1 MRPNRLLI
9 AATCCA
15 LSTAVF
21 GQATT
26 DGSVPSGSTTGGV
39 AATQGPVSAGPANTG
54 GVIPVVPPVQEPG
67 AAPNAGANEGFF
79 RPSPDAVVV
88 PPFSPTT
95 PGVTPI
101 DTRTNATVGSSTA
114 DRELR
119 DSVASAIAA
128 DPQMQ
133 GARVNVLVKDGVV
146 TLSGTASN
154 REQIERARA
163 ITERL
168 AGSAQVTASITTPG

>member
-1 MRPNRLLI
+1 MSTHRLLI
-9 AATCCA
+9 LATCCA
-15 LSTAVF
+15 LSTTVL

-26 DGSVPSGSTTGGV
+26 GGAVPSGSSAGG
-39 AATQGPVSAGPANTG
+39 ATAGQGPVTAGPANSAG
-54 GVIPVVPPVQEPG
+54 MIPVAPPVREPT
-67 AAPNAGANEGFF
+67 AAPGAGANGGFF
-79 RPSPDAVVV
+79 RPAPDAVVV
-88 PPFSPTT
+88 PPFSPAT

-119 DSVASAIAA
+119 DAVASAIAA

-133 GARVNVLVKDGVV
+133 GARVNVLVSDGAV
-146 TLSGTASN
+146 TLSGTAKN
-154 REQIERARA
+154 RGQVDKARA
-163 ITERL
+163 ITQRL